1 MRKHLSYDEIARAVK
16 SSPQSLEIG
25 TFKHFKECEKCQEEY
40 KIQLSADK
48 LLKNIHPK
56 PAPLTL
62 LENVVN
68 KLERISPL
76 KIKEKTD
83 WVFLISM
90 ILLFSTVSWFVFS
103 GRISSVISH
112 YTQEIIPEKQQL
124 KETQIIKKIKED
136 VSTIDFKIEFPDF
149 NFGNIYLAIGIL
161 AILFYMIIDRK
172 ISKNFKVH
180 KT

>member
-1 MRKHLSYDEIARAVK
+1 MKEHLSHDEIIRALNSTAQSLDVARLKHL
-16 SSPQSLEIG
+16 
-25 TFKHFKECEKCQEEY
+25 KECEKCQQEY
-40 KIQLSADK
+40 KIQLSTDK
-48 LLKNIHPK
+48 LLKKIHPK
-56 PAPLTL
+56 PAPVIL
-62 LENVVN
+62 LKNVFY
-68 KLERISPL
+68 KLERISPV

-83 WVFLISM
+83 WVFLVSM

-103 GRISSVISH
+103 GRVSSLISH

-124 KETQIIKKIKED
+124 KETKIINKIKED

-161 AILFYMIIDRK
+161 AILFYMIVDRK